1 MVYERKNQGTCSVLT
16 RVELNP
22 DHTIEAV
29 SVLGGMQWQP
39 QGHLPAAQ
47 RHEGRRCHHTDE
59 GHYLRQPPHKLPGSD
74 LPCA

>member
-29 SVLGGMQWQP
+29 SVLGDAM
-39 QGHLPAAQ
+39 ATSRASAS
-47 RHEGRRCHHTDE
+47 CS
-59 GHYLRQPPHKLPGSD
+59 K
-74 LPCA
+74 A